1 MINFREGEGEG
12 EGDYELTF
20 SKERER
26 EREIIPDQ
34 FLLFLYTRSLE
45 VPHNLSTEYRNT
57 IVNQTEKK
65 NLPLHTSKDGNVT
78 HLAYK

>member
-1 MINFREGEGEG
+1 MINFREG

>member
-65 NLPLHTSKDGNVT
+65 KSAIT
-78 HLAYK
+78 HKQRW